1 MASPTLDGAP
11 LFLAAL
17 LLPLR
22 LLGLSSRLL
31 RGGSDRVRS
40 LGIRSVVLFAFVSI
54 RLSAIFALSDT
65 SPSERGALLSEL
77 EDLRL
82 KASQLELVLEVSTRT
97 FNSKILDL
105 EERDKVVK
113 EMEEKIRIM
122 ENALYELKGS
132 NSDLLNT
139 EVRIGALEKEV
150 ISLSLSLTHTHTI
163 QIRLYIQLLF
173 EQSAKNKDSI
183 WSLELSND
191 KAKEKMEIVASE
203 VEKASLLIIHV
214 LFLGP
219 SNLHIENIVTEQWI
233 QIRQLEQAFQSTKMM
248 AANVLKRNKQK
259 EQNKIL
265 WPTKETVNKVVQF
278 IRGIGRFEASEFN
291 LLDSFFLRASFSKTD
306 TPRAYDH
313 FKAWILFAQ
322 NCHYEVLELLH
333 LHSDVPS
340 AQQQGS
346 IHAAALARIVIFPS
360 LLQKAI
366 NTSIKT

>member
-1 MASPTLDGAP
+1 MASPTLDGAS
-11 LFLAAL
+11 LFLVAL

-40 LGIRSVVLFAFVSI
+40 LGVRSVVLFAFVSI

-139 EVRIGALEKEV
+139 EVRIGALEKE
-150 ISLSLSLTHTHTI
+150 
-163 QIRLYIQLLF
+163 
-173 EQSAKNKDSI
+173 SAKNKDSI

-203 VEKASLLIIHV
+203 VEK
-214 LFLGP
+214 
-219 SNLHIENIVTEQWI
+219 IENIVTEQWI

-322 NCHYEVLELLH
+322 NCHYELQDLIKHEMKMNEFTAEFANNFV
-333 LHSDVPS
+333 VFY
-340 AQQQGS
+340 
-346 IHAAALARIVIFPS
+346 LASMMMAIPVMIAWIVFSS
-360 LLQKAI
+360 LFNFFKG
-366 NTSIKT
+366 

>member
-1 MASPTLDGAP
+1 MASPTLDGAS
-11 LFLAAL
+11 LFLVAL

-40 LGIRSVVLFAFVSI
+40 LGVRSVVLFAFVSI

-122 ENALYELKGS
+122 ENALYELK
-132 NSDLLNT
+132 
-139 EVRIGALEKEV
+139 
-150 ISLSLSLTHTHTI
+150 
-163 QIRLYIQLLF
+163 
-173 EQSAKNKDSI
+173 SAKNKDSI

-203 VEKASLLIIHV
+203 VEKASLLVIHV

>member
-1 MASPTLDGAP
+1 MASPTLDGVP
-11 LFLAAL
+11 LFLVAL

-22 LLGLSSRLL
+22 LLGLGSRLL

-40 LGIRSVVLFAFVSI
+40 LGVRSVVLFAFVSI
-54 RLSAIFALSDT
+54 RLTAIFALSDT

-105 EERDKVVK
+105 EERDKVVE

-139 EVRIGALEKEV
+139 EVRIGALEKE
-150 ISLSLSLTHTHTI
+150 
-163 QIRLYIQLLF
+163 IQLLF
-173 EQSAKNKDSI
+173 EQSTKNKDSI

-203 VEKASLLIIHV
+203 VEK
-214 LFLGP
+214 
-219 SNLHIENIVTEQWI
+219 IENIVTEQWI

-291 LLDSFFLRASFSKTD
+291 MLDSFFLKASFSKTD
-306 TPRAYDH
+306 IPQAYDH
-313 FKAWILFAQ
+313 FNAWILFAQ
-322 NCHYEVLELLH
+322 NCHYELQNLIKYEMKMNEFTAEFANNFIVFY
-333 LHSDVPS
+333 
-340 AQQQGS
+340 
-346 IHAAALARIVIFPS
+346 LASMVMAIPVMTAWIVFSS
-360 LLQKAI
+360 LFNFLKG
-366 NTSIKT
+366 

>member
-1 MASPTLDGAP
+1 MASPTLDGAS
-11 LFLAAL
+11 LFLVAL

-40 LGIRSVVLFAFVSI
+40 LGVRSVVLFAFVSI

-139 EVRIGALEKEV
+139 EVRIGALEKE
-150 ISLSLSLTHTHTI
+150 
-163 QIRLYIQLLF
+163 IQLLF

-203 VEKASLLIIHV
+203 VEK
-214 LFLGP
+214 
-219 SNLHIENIVTEQWI
+219 IENIVTEQWI

-322 NCHYEVLELLH
+322 NCHYELQDLIKHEMKMNEFTAEFANNFV
-333 LHSDVPS
+333 VFY
-340 AQQQGS
+340 
-346 IHAAALARIVIFPS
+346 LASMMMAIPVMIAWIVFSS
-360 LLQKAI
+360 LFNFFKG
-366 NTSIKT
+366 